1 MTRLHLLLTIGCVT
15 GAAATVG
22 PASPKRP
29 SPPPPAQAVWRG
41 TAKSAPLNQSDNIAW
56 LARFGT
62 YNVRQGS
69 WTFIPN
75 PNPNP
80 NGC

>member
-15 GAAATVG
+15 AAAATVD

-29 SPPPPAQAVWRG
+29 SPTPPSQAVSRD
-41 TAKSAPLNQSDNIAW
+41 TAKSAPVNQSANTAW
-56 LARFGT
+56 VASFGT

-69 WTFIPN
+69 WNFIPN
-75 PNPNP
+75 PN
-80 NGC
+80 GC